1 MLENYTSYAAN
12 CSTNATN
19 TSRLQC
25 GQSSSSGDNF
35 SPSFQ
40 IVCGILLVGMMLTA
54 VFGNAVVCYIVY
66 QKPAMRSA
74 INLLLCNLAFVD
86 VLIALLCM
94 TCAFVTVIAEDWIL
108 GEVFCE
114 VNAFLFSFLVS
125 ESTYVLLAISWDRYL
140 IIVRREETL
149 TPYKAKLVICFTW
162 LGSLALSFP
171 PTAVIW
177 GQYTYVTGQIQCTL
191 DDNSL
196 SYSIVFHTLTIA
208 APMIVMGYVYFKIL
222 CTVRRNS
229 TKIINHPPMTNVET
243 RVHRRRKMNINYG
256 FKTRAFLTIFILF
269 IVYFF
274 CFLPYLVSRVDVVLG
289 RHLSTTPFAEVIL
302 ILLCY
307 LNSMINP
314 LVYYFRISKFREA
327 CRDIVPSCC
336 GFSFMLCLP
345 KRPLRR
351 ICPHVIYE
359 ISSSNEK
366 SVSLN
371 FSSMGAFDLYKQPAN
386 T

>member
-1 MLENYTSYAAN
+1 MLKNTPCAVN
-12 CSTNATN
+12 CTNITNA
-19 TSRLQC
+19 SKLQC
-25 GQSSSSGDNF
+25 GPTTPEDNF
-35 SPSFQ
+35 SSSFQ
-40 IVCGILLVGMMLTA
+40 IFCGVLLVGIMLTA

-74 INLLLCNLAFVD
+74 INLLLSNLAFVD
-86 VLIALLCM
+86 VFIGLISM
-94 TCAFVTVIAEDWIL
+94 TCAFVTIIAEDWIL
-108 GEVFCE
+108 GEGFCK
-114 VNAFLFSFLVS
+114 VNAFFFSFLIS

-162 LGSLALSFP
+162 FVSFAFSFP
-171 PTAVIW
+171 PTVGW
-177 GQYTYVTGQIQCTL
+177 GKYTYVKGQIQCTL

-196 SYSIVFHTLTIA
+196 SYSIIFHTSTIV
-208 APMIVMGYVYFKIL
+208 APIIVMAYVYYSIL

-229 TKIINHPPMTNVET
+229 TKVINHPPVSTVET
-243 RVHRRRKMNINYG
+243 RIHKRGKMNINYG
-256 FKTRAFLTIFILF
+256 FKTRAFLTILILF
-269 IVYFF
+269 IGYFC
-274 CFLPYLVSRVDVVLG
+274 CFLPYVIVRLDAVLG
-289 RHLSTTPFAEVIL
+289 RHLSTSPVAEVVL
-302 ILLCY
+302 ILMCY
-307 LNSMINP
+307 LNSMMNP

-336 GFSFMLCLP
+336 GFSLLCLP

-359 ISSSNEK
+359 ISDSNEK
-366 SVSLN
+366 SVTLN
-371 FSSMGAFDLYKQPAN
+371 FSSLGAFDMYKSE